1 MLSLAGVTES
11 PDEEE
16 QMRFYG
22 KFEYIQ
28 RIQTDQCCEM
38 CVVQPEVWANNVVSI
53 CRVRQ
58 SLRSSKYGTAK
69 LVVE

>member
-22 KFEYIQ
+22 KFEYSVYRQINVA
-28 RIQTDQCCEM
+28 R
-38 CVVQPEVWANNVVSI
+38 CVLSSLRVWANNVVSI

-58 SLRSSKYGTAK
+58 SLRSSKYCTAK